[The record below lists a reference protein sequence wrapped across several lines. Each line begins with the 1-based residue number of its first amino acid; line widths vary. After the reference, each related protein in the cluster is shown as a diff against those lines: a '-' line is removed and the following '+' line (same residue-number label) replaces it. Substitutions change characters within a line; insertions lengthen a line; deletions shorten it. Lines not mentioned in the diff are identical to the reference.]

1 MNLFSGF
8 NDRWTEILTQTF
20 FVLTLIG
27 MLKVILAV

>member
-20 FVLTLIG
+20 LCWPWLECWR
-27 MLKVILAV
+27 